1 MDTPKCGGIIRL
13 DKAPE
18 RKKQQYLVVV
28 FGQSKHK
35 KITR

>member
-18 RKKQQYLVVV
+18 RKKAVV
-28 FGQSKHK
+28 FSSSIWTEQ
-35 KITR
+35 T